1 MLFHHN
7 TDTTSYSESGPC
19 AAESH
24 SARSVSNTT
33 IATTTFV
40 YSQIQRE
47 SDTLARIVES
57 RQLRAQLQPNGL
69 PSPWPGALHTE
80 LRRSRSATSRG
91 RCDAGRVLSDHRV
104 LIALA
109 RPFSAG
115 LLSSPGERHPDNWFV
130 RPRDRHHAG
139 DGLSDSSTRCALRSR
154 YQYREHTDIHHRHLC
169 VSSRH
174 TQTINNF

>member
-1 MLFHHN
+1 MRGRITQRPLGLKHN
-7 TDTTSYSESGPC
+7 DCYDDVRLLPDT
-19 AAESH
+19 
-24 SARSVSNTT
+24 
-33 IATTTFV
+33 
-40 YSQIQRE
+40 E